1 MNTHNYTKTMTHILK
16 ASLRLILAGMMTI
29 LVLTGCHDT
38 SKNAQPLVVV
48 RQHVRFGSY
57 NSQDIAV
64 DVPIKGPR
72 PLLDS
77 LKVFLN
83 AEVYRVFESLAFE
96 SGNATTF
103 TPKDVYTNDMSRLLD
118 SYADT
123 YSGHIG
129 KISEW
134 DWPSGFSL
142 FLVAQTESF
151 VTYGLE
157 FYRGRG
163 SSMCCHTFS
172 KKDGHKIGEIITE
185 ENLVKFLNDHPSV
198 EHPFFDFQIYGEE
211 PSQWKFFE
219 VGLLE
224 DGALCINECWQNHY
238 LASKFSYKKLLPYLS
253 SEAQELINT
262 RGETKF
268 LYEDCSL
275 GEPIGKVKTF
285 DGETICLMTRLP
297 LWDGFG
303 TFSYLGEAFEKD
315 KAYTLTAYTMK
326 KGDYVRNDNVFP
338 TPRLKFE
345 FPNGA
350 WSGPIME
357 DNEYYL
363 FDAKNKLLLAP
374 YKKEEFVVDFLTYR
388 FDGKRFVVMG
398 DDITN
403 KLTVEAGDNLLIGCS
418 NEQLDYRV
426 VKNHS
431 ERAVQV
437 SNDRRICC
445 HGDLVIPELVA
456 DYDGTKYTVVGTGS
470 WTFHNYSE
478 ITSVKLPETMEYIG
492 EGAFAGCTAME
503 TINIPP
509 SVNSIGNMAFCN
521 CESLKRLILG
531 EGVTK
536 LMAYVFAGCRSLE
549 TIRLPERV
557 TYIGPAAF
565 LNCDSLK
572 SITIPNTVECV
583 YEDAFDGCNKLK
595 INGVKKDE
603 WFKAN
608 KAKILKRL

>member
-1 MNTHNYTKTMTHILK
+1 MKTHKYTRTMTHTLK
-16 ASLRLILAGMMTI
+16 ASLRLILTGMMMV

-38 SKNAQPLVVV
+38 STNTQPLVVV

-57 NSQDIAV
+57 NPQDIAV

-83 AEVYRVFESLAFE
+83 AEVYRVFESLDFE
-96 SGNATTF
+96 SDNTTTF
-103 TPKDVYTNDMSRLLD
+103 TPKEVYTKDMSRLLD
-118 SYADT
+118 SYADH
-123 YSGHIG
+123 YSSHIG
-129 KISEW
+129 KITEW
-134 DWPSGFSL
+134 YWPSGFSL

-151 VTYGLE
+151 VTYALE

-198 EHPFFDFQIYGEE
+198 EHPFFKYQINEWE
-211 PSQWKFFE
+211 PGDWKFFE
-219 VGLLE
+219 AGLLE
-224 DGALCINECWQNHY
+224 DGALCINESDI
-238 LASKFSYKKLLPYLS
+238 LASIFDYKKLLPYLS

-275 GEPIGKVKTF
+275 GEPIGKVKTI
-285 DGETICLMTRLP
+285 DGETICLMTRPP
-297 LWDGFG
+297 LWNSFES
-303 TFSYLGEAFEKD
+303 FYYLGEVFEKD

-326 KGDYVRNDNVFP
+326 RGGYVRNDKVFP

-350 WSGPIME
+350 WSGPRMK

-374 YKKEEFVVDFLTYR
+374 YKKEEFVVVFLTFR
-388 FDGKRFVVMG
+388 FDGRHFVMVDEG
-398 DDITN
+398 IVT
-403 KLTVEAGDNLLIGCS
+403 KPS
-418 NEQLDYRV
+418 NETDDFIYLGYYHEKLDYRV
-426 VKNHS
+426 VEGHGA
-431 ERAVQV
+431 RAVQV
-437 SNDRRICC
+437 SNNMRIFC
-445 HGDLVIPELVA
+445 HGDLVIPEQVA

-470 WTFHNYSE
+470 WIFHNYSE

-549 TIRLPERV
+549 TIRLPEKV

-565 LNCDSLK
+565 LNCESLK

-595 INGVKKDE
+595 INGMGKDE
-603 WFKAN
+603 WIKLH
-608 KAKILKRL
+608 KEKIVKQN